1 MKTINQKAQLATKI
15 AFLRNKQESDFLKL
29 KDQYHITIDSFKP
42 INLIKNSLEDAITSP
57 GLKMSLLGGAIGFGT
72 NYIKNNILNRTFQSP
87 VKRVLSSILKFAVN
101 NFIEKKKETY

>member
-15 AFLRNKQESDFLKL
+15 ALLRNKQEADFLIL

-42 INLIKNSLEDAITSP
+42 INLIKNSLEDVITSP

-72 NYIKNNILNRTFQSP
+72 NYIKNNILNQTFKSP
-87 VKRVLSSILKFAVN
+87 VKRILSNVLKFAINKV
-101 NFIEKKKETY
+101 IERSR